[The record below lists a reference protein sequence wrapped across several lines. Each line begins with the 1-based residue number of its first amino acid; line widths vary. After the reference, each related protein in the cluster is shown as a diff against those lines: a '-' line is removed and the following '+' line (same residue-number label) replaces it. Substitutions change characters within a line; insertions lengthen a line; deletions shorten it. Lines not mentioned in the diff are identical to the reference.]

1 MKKKLGWILLS
12 FLIAQNGWGF
22 NFSEEEAKDKAR
34 QSVKS
39 KPIAARLTPAC
50 RDSIKDKKVL
60 VLIGER
66 HNNQEISGDLH
77 SYGPHTQAINKRLR
91 ALGLQTFT
99 TDELDQQIGQP
110 GVDAYFHEQRA
121 AAVAAAKKLGAD
133 FIMRGVISS
142 RSATNRMIGI
152 KEVYARMA
160 FALSDVAGR
169 SLVDAS
175 AGNDS
180 YSGRDTLSMA
190 LTLVNEQAD
199 RVIADLYS
207 EYCKNAGVVAK
218 NDKAK

>member
-1 MKKKLGWILLS
+1 
-12 FLIAQNGWGF
+12 
-22 NFSEEEAKDKAR
+22 
-34 QSVKS
+34 
-39 KPIAARLTPAC
+39 
-50 RDSIKDKKVL
+50 
-60 VLIGER
+60 
-66 HNNQEISGDLH
+66 
-77 SYGPHTQAINKRLR
+77 
-91 ALGLQTFT
+91 
-99 TDELDQQIGQP
+99 
-110 GVDAYFHEQRA
+110 
-121 AAVAAAKKLGAD
+121 
-133 FIMRGVISS
+133 MRWAISS
-142 RSATNRMIGI
+142 NSATNRVAGI

-180 YSGRDTLSMA
+180 YSGRDTLSRA